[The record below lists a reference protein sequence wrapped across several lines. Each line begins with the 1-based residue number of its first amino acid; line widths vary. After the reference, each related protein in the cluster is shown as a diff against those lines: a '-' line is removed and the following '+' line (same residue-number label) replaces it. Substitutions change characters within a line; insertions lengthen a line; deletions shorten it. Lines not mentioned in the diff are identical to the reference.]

1 MSEVNLS
8 AAPKGNFWHRLANP
22 ARFERLA
29 RWLTPWFL
37 LGFLGFVSTG
47 LYFGLYASPIDY
59 QQKDT
64 VRIMYVHV
72 PAAWLA
78 MMTYS
83 TLAISG
89 FVFLVWRHPLAEVAG
104 LAAAPIG
111 AVFTALAL
119 VTGAIWGQPTWGTW
133 WVWDA
138 RLTSV
143 LILFFLFVGYIALR
157 NAFDDPT
164 RAAKSTAILAIVG
177 AVNLPI
183 IKFSV
188 EWWNTLHQPASVSRF
203 DAPAIDP
210 AMLRPL
216 LLMACAYLCLFFL
229 VLIFRMR
236 LELVRRRITAL
247 QFVRAGVSDR

>member
-111 AVFTALAL
+111 AAFYCFSSCDWSHMGTAYLGNL
-119 VTGAIWGQPTWGTW
+119 VGLGC
-133 WVWDA
+133 
-138 RLTSV
+138 TSYLGFN
-143 LILFFLFVGYIALR
+143 LIL
-157 NAFDDPT
+157 
-164 RAAKSTAILAIVG
+164 
-177 AVNLPI
+177 
-183 IKFSV
+183 SV
-188 EWWNTLHQPASVSRF
+188 YRVYSS
-203 DAPAIDP
+203 
-210 AMLRPL
+210 
-216 LLMACAYLCLFFL
+216 
-229 VLIFRMR
+229 
-236 LELVRRRITAL
+236 
-247 QFVRAGVSDR
+247 

>member
-1 MSEVNLS
+1 LS
-8 AAPKGNFWHRLANP
+8 DPVISSAPSGGFWHRLANP
-22 ARFERLA
+22 ARFQRFA
-29 RWLTPWFL
+29 GWVTPWLL
-37 LGFLGFVSTG
+37 LGMIGFMTTG
-47 LYFGLYASPIDY
+47 LYFGLYDSPIDY

-89 FVFLVWRHPLAEVAG
+89 FIFLVWRHPLADVAG
-104 LAAAPIG
+104 AAAAPIG
-111 AVFTALAL
+111 AMFTALAL
-119 VTGAIWGQPTWGTW
+119 ITGAIWGQPTWGTW

-143 LILFFLFVGYIALR
+143 LVLFFLFVGYIALR
-157 NAFDDPT
+157 NAFDDEM

-188 EWWNTLHQPASVSRF
+188 EWWNTLHQPASVSRL
-203 DAPAIDP
+203 DNPAIDP

-216 LLMACAYLCLFFL
+216 LLMALGYLCLFLFT
-229 VLIFRMR
+229 LIFRMR
-236 LELVRRRITAL
+236 LELVRRRINTL
-247 QFVRAGVSDR
+247 QYARAGRAEV